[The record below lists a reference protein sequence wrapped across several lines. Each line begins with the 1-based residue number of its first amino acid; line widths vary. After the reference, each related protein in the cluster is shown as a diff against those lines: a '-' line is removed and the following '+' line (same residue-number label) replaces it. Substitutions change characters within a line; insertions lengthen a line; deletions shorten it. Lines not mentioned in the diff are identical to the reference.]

1 MAESPGID
9 GCSGVKVIK
18 DSCVVCRLLIL
29 LFNTLFNQ
37 QGHHEYI
44 FGKRRAEAKTSG
56 KRTGITTMAR
66 FEFSSSDQISGG
78 ANASGDILFQLGVMY
93 ATGREVQ
100 MNLVEAHKWFNIA
113 ATRGSG

>member
-1 MAESPGID
+1 
-9 GCSGVKVIK
+9 
-18 DSCVVCRLLIL
+18 
-29 LFNTLFNQ
+29 
-37 QGHHEYI
+37 
-44 FGKRRAEAKTSG
+44 
-56 KRTGITTMAR
+56 MAR

-113 ATRGSG
+113 ATRGSEDAARRRRELAVEMSPSEIALAQRQAREWISLH

>member
-1 MAESPGID
+1 
-9 GCSGVKVIK
+9 
-18 DSCVVCRLLIL
+18 
-29 LFNTLFNQ
+29 
-37 QGHHEYI
+37 
-44 FGKRRAEAKTSG
+44 
-56 KRTGITTMAR
+56 MAR

-113 ATRGSG
+113 ASRGSSDAARYRRELSSEMSPSEIALAQRQAREWISIH